1 MLEFYQ
7 NKNFCLL
14 GDFNA
19 RTANDSNL
27 VPYDEN
33 LEQFL
38 HSDNPNDINRIS
50 SGDLGFPTKR
60 HNSDMQLN
68 NYRKRLLDLCKPF
81 NLCIANGRLGNDKF
95 LGNKTCKGSSVID
108 YAILPPLLFTCVHDF
123 EILPFDPM
131 VSDAHS
137 GIYLCLSCTNMAS
150 GQIDLD
156 YDTVIT
162 KASWKSENSEMFWQH
177 LNANDI

>member
-1 MLEFYQ
+1 
-7 NKNFCLL
+7 
-14 GDFNA
+14 
-19 RTANDSNL
+19 
-27 VPYDEN
+27 
-33 LEQFL
+33 
-38 HSDNPNDINRIS
+38 
-50 SGDLGFPTKR
+50 
-60 HNSDMQLN
+60 MQLN

-108 YAILPPLLFTCVHDF
+108 HAILSPLLFTCVHDF

-137 GIYLCLSCTNMAS
+137 GIYLCLSCTNMAT

-156 YDTVIT
+156 YYTVIT
-162 KASWKSENSEMFWQH
+162 KASWKPENSEMFWQH
-177 LNANDI
+177 LNANDISNFIGRVDAVSSVNISKKMWRLWFLNARHFYTMQPTLLV